1 MIKTT
6 VLLAPA
12 LTQVA
17 SSAPVAAVFA
27 LVPTATLDY
36 PFPLVDWLLDVRGL
50 HACYVEQVVISDA
63 YSASVEKAESD
74 LVSISDAHLYDL
86 ALGKV
91 DVVSFPDQFDR
102 TCDFYRD
109 FSEIVGF
116 SDAQTISLGKPL
128 IDGIGIS
135 DRFSA
140 QTSKAVSDGVG
151 FSESQFTKSM
161 TKVHT
166 ETVGFSDSFFLNGN
180 SYSDV
185 SYFAE
190 DYVGAFR
197 QV

>member
-1 MIKTT
+1 MINVA
-6 VLLAPA
+6 VLTSPA
-12 LTQVA
+12 IARVSIT
-17 SSAPVAAVFA
+17 SPVAAA
-27 LVPTATLDY
+27 SLVMPTISLQY
-36 PFPLVDWLLDVRGL
+36 QFPTVSWFLDVRGL
-50 HACYVEQVVISDA
+50 HARYTDQVGISDS
-63 YSASVEKAESD
+63 YSALVEKAEFD
-74 LVSISDAHLYDL
+74 QVSFSDAHLYDL

-116 SDAQTISLGKPL
+116 SDAQTIFLGKPL

-190 DYVGAFR
+190 DYVGAIR